1 MQDTNTF
8 SVRKAQHEDVTTI
21 MEIIDLAKE
30 DMQASGNNQW
40 QNGTPNA
47 GMLHADI
54 DRGVS
59 YVLCDADGSI
69 QGTAYISTEQD
80 PTYKV
85 IWDGAWRA
93 ADEPYTVIHRV
104 AVRRSERGRGLALHI
119 VNFAK
124 TVAAAD
130 GTHQL
135 RIDTHEKNIPM
146 QHFLARPGFSRRGI
160 IQSGEGPRIAYD
172 YFF

>member
-8 SVRKAQHEDVTTI
+8 SVRKAQHEDVDTI

-30 DMQASGNNQW
+30 DMKASGSDQW

-47 GMLHADI
+47 DMIHADI

-59 YVLCDADGSI
+59 YVLCDPDGSI

-85 IWDGAWRA
+85 ITDGDWRA
-93 ADEPYTVIHRV
+93 AEEPYTVIHRI

-146 QHFLARPGFSRRGI
+146 QHFLARNGFSKRGI
-160 IQSGEGPRIAYD
+160 IQSSEGPRIAYD